1 MNDDPEKAPDADETP
16 EPAATGATPDGARTS
31 TDAARVVDAE
41 DATEEFEPITEQLEP
56 VVADDDA
63 DEAEFPEADTAQ
75 TSAAESSRRRG
86 GVTGALAAN
95 PMRVVLAAVVVGA
108 IVAGGIAFALGTFT
122 DNGNVGTT
130 DIGENERLAQ
140 NAFTRSVAGDC
151 LDWPD
156 GQPGQPSKVAC
167 DQPHRFEVAGPLN
180 TAVLP
185 GAEFGDSAAWPGTER
200 FAAIRDEQCPVI
212 VDDYLQGKLDP
223 QGRYS
228 VGMMFPSQAQW
239 DKGARELRCGL
250 QQTGKGGQPD
260 RVTGRLVDND
270 QSFSW
275 PPGTCIGIDQQ
286 TRRPTVP
293 ATVVGCSE
301 PHAFQTTGIVDL
313 SAKFGNR
320 TSGKPWPE
328 IADQNKFLA
337 GICPAQA
344 QRFLGGKEKLDAT
357 TLNTQW
363 SVISEPSWLAG
374 SRKVVCYI
382 GLPDRGGF
390 ATLVGDARQTLLIN
404 GKLPVPPPQAP
415 PGRVLPTPVPLP
427 PGIQPNPEEVPAPVG

>member
-1 MNDDPEKAPDADETP
+1 M
-16 EPAATGATPDGARTS
+16 
-31 TDAARVVDAE
+31 
-41 DATEEFEPITEQLEP
+41 
-56 VVADDDA
+56 
-63 DEAEFPEADTAQ
+63 
-75 TSAAESSRRRG
+75 SAA
-86 GVTGALAAN
+86 LA
-95 PMRVVLAAVVVGA
+95 RSAAASMTAVGA
-108 IVAGGIAFALGTFT
+108 AIL
-122 DNGNVGTT
+122 NG
-130 DIGENERLAQ
+130 L
-140 NAFTRSVAGDC
+140 
-151 LDWPD
+151 
-156 GQPGQPSKVAC
+156 
-167 DQPHRFEVAGPLN
+167 H
-180 TAVLP
+180 
-185 GAEFGDSAAWPGTER
+185 
-200 FAAIRDEQCPVI
+200 
-212 VDDYLQGKLDP
+212 LQGKLDP

-260 RVTGRLVDND
+260 QVAGRVIDND

-313 SAKFGNR
+313 SARFGNR
-320 TSGKPWPE
+320 TSGKPWPQ
-328 IADQNKFLA
+328 IDDQNKFLA

-390 ATLVGDARQTLLIN
+390 ATLVGDARRHGVVALDRNVIADPDLAAAALDQSRLALERAEREGGTLRTAWYPN
-404 GKLPVPPPQAP
+404 GWHLLNRDLDADIVYRDVVSWLRDPKAPLPSGAP
-415 PGRVLPTPVPLP
+415 AVLPQL
-427 PGIQPNPEEVPAPVG
+427 QVGAARP